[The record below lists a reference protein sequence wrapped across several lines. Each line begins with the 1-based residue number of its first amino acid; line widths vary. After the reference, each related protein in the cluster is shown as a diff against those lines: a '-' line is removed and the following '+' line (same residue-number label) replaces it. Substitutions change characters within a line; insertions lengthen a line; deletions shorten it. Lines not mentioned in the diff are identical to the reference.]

1 MNSTKRLILSHIK
14 EHPGS
19 YARQISS
26 VLNLK
31 RSNVQRIVAALQ
43 AQNLVSMK
51 TDLKDVRKKQIY
63 ITEAGELALSKKTVL
78 YTCSKCGKSKQKSEF
93 YAHRKV
99 CKACISLENIKY
111 YQKNK
116 TEINKKAIEKRKK
129 TIKSKRLPGQIE
141 KRCPLCNK
149 KVYLYP
155 EGESGECLA
164 CKKTFFVS
172 HLLSDSTN
180 PKNIGGVRLWAAR

>member
-1 MNSTKRLILSHIK
+1 MKSTKRLILSHIK
-14 EHPGS
+14 ENPGS
-19 YARQISS
+19 YTRQISS
-26 VLNLK
+26 TLDLK
-31 RSNVQRIVAALQ
+31 RSNVQRIISAFH

-51 TDLKDVRKKQIY
+51 IDRKDVRKKQIY
-63 ITEAGELALSKKTVL
+63 ITEAGELALSEKTVL
-78 YTCSKCGKSKQKSEF
+78 RTCSKCGKSKQKSEF
-93 YAHRKV
+93 YQHRTV
-99 CKACISLENIKY
+99 CKACISLENIEY

-116 TEINKKAIEKRKK
+116 IEINKKAIEKRKK
-129 TIKSKRLPGQIE
+129 TIKSMCLPGQIE

-155 EGESGECLA
+155 EDESGECLA

-180 PKNIGGVRLWAAR
+180 PKNIGGVSLWAAR

>member
-1 MNSTKRLILSHIK
+1 MKSTKRLILSHIK

-19 YARQISS
+19 YTRQISS
-26 VLNLK
+26 TLDLK

-93 YAHRKV
+93 YQHRTV
-99 CKACISLENIKY
+99 CKACISLENIEY

-116 TEINKKAIEKRKK
+116 IEINKKAIEKRKK
-129 TIKSKRLPGQIE
+129 TVNYHRAKDSAASWFIPPSTEGKSPSSSPR
-141 KRCPLCNK
+141 
-149 KVYLYP
+149 
-155 EGESGECLA
+155 SA
-164 CKKTFFVS
+164 
-172 HLLSDSTN
+172 
-180 PKNIGGVRLWAAR
+180 GVE